1 MLFGATASSLEPTR
15 FEAKPRGH
23 AGAGGFRG
31 ISVAGATREPAW
43 AGPGA
48 TRGVATA
55 LEAAPNTRLG
65 RDSRREIAGGPAP
78 STPSGH
84 LARGITCP
92 PPGVNRDPPAQAPA
106 GTFRPGG
113 RELPALSPGCRWN
126 PAKHQRARGYPP
138 SRRCPCQ
145 PQPPSGSIGQGPE
158 ASLSL
163 EQLFA
168 HLV

>member
-1 MLFGATASSLEPTR
+1 M
-15 FEAKPRGH
+15 
-23 AGAGGFRG
+23 
-31 ISVAGATREPAW
+31 AGATREPAW

-92 PPGVNRDPPAQAPA
+92 PPGVNRDPPAQ
-106 GTFRPGG
+106 GKEGG
-113 RELPALSPGCRWN
+113 AMVFSVKQVLLDEAISQENVHSNVNELPS
-126 PAKHQRARGYPP
+126 RARGRSAALTAR
-138 SRRCPCQ
+138 SRPVRHLA
-145 PQPPSGSIGQGPE
+145 GGP
-158 ASLSL
+158 ARRKR
-163 EQLFA
+163 A
-168 HLV
+168 G